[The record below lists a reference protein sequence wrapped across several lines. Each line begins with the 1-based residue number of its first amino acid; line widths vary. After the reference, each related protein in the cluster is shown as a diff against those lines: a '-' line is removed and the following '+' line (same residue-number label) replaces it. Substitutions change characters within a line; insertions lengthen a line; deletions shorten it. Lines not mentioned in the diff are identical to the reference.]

1 MYPGILETIRRIV
14 EKEITLQ
21 ELYSKEYQTA
31 YSYLFSKFVVI
42 DLITPIASIIRGAA
56 YDVRKSFTVTSDQ
69 LSTDEVSALNNI
81 VRSEE
86 WNKLWGSVVNDILIY
101 GRAFVRPFI
110 DENGRMRFWRI
121 PPFAETKTNPITG
134 ELLYL
139 KADWRGTVS
148 QWSAVYDTERIL
160 EINDGA
166 VVLDQAN
173 DLGLVPAVFVRS
185 PNVGSNSDYPI
196 PVTFPA
202 VSLSIL
208 ATMYVNDVTVLSHL
222 QSFSTLVITGAESD
236 DVTLSPAHVISMSN
250 PQANAQWITPQSKI
264 ADIDAISDK
273 MLYRA
278 AILCGLPPDIVR
290 FDTGIA
296 GSAAGS
302 VAARYAALRN
312 LASRIRAEITDGMKE
327 ALSLLLAMC
336 YGVSKDEAF
345 QMYSLD
351 ARYETDVSAQITTQ
365 DVEAWRRAVEYKLV
379 DFETARRYFNPD
391 EVPEK
396 TAQAKEDYE
405 NAFGGAAMIKN
416 YDNMIGVI

>member
-1 MYPGILETIRRIV
+1 
-14 EKEITLQ
+14 
-21 ELYSKEYQTA
+21 
-31 YSYLFSKFVVI
+31 
-42 DLITPIASIIRGAA
+42 
-56 YDVRKSFTVTSDQ
+56 
-69 LSTDEVSALNNI
+69 
-81 VRSEE
+81 
-86 WNKLWGSVVNDILIY
+86 
-101 GRAFVRPFI
+101 
-110 DENGRMRFWRI
+110 
-121 PPFAETKTNPITG
+121 
-134 ELLYL
+134 
-139 KADWRGTVS
+139 
-148 QWSAVYDTERIL
+148 
-160 EINDGA
+160 
-166 VVLDQAN
+166 
-173 DLGLVPAVFVRS
+173 
-185 PNVGSNSDYPI
+185 
-196 PVTFPA
+196 
-202 VSLSIL
+202 
-208 ATMYVNDVTVLSHL
+208 MYVNDVTVLSHL

-302 VAARYAALRN
+302 AAVRYAALRN
-312 LASRIRAEITDGMKE
+312 VASRIRAEITDGMKE
-327 ALSLLLAMC
+327 ALSILLAMR